1 MTLPCEYWQSAAE
14 PAAQMTTFEYEGQ
27 VLHCLVFVSSCMI
40 CGHRWD
46 DKRYEAVN
54 AQYVEQARAA
64 LTIRRQSSHETHV
77 HSVFVTQSVVALQS
91 P

>member
-1 MTLPCEYWQSAAE
+1 MTLPCEYCAAE

-46 DKRYEAVN
+46 DKQYEAVN
-54 AQYVEQARAA
+54 AQYAEQARAVLA
-64 LTIRRQSSHETHV
+64 IRRQRSHETHGRIV
-77 HSVFVTQSVVALQS
+77 PVTQGVVALQS